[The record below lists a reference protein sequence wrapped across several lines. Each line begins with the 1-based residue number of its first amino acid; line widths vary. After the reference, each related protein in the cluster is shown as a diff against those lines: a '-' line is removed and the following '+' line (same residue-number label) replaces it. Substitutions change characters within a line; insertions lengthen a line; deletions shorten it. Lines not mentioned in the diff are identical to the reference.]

1 MNKFVRIAVLA
12 LGLVMAATAFA
23 RGDIRDDRAWVKPE
37 KGDRFSINGYTMGK
51 VELYGY
57 LGQLRDDEHIKG
69 VVLRHG
75 ASDAQKQAIVSSAK
89 TLQIEAFEE
98 DGGDLKPLAAPG
110 GAAPAATPP
119 APATPAPATTPAPT
133 TPPAPA
139 TTPAPTTTT
148 PTGS

>member
-1 MNKFVRIAVLA
+1 MNKFVRIAFLA

-37 KGDRFSINGYTMGK
+37 KGDKFSINGYTMGK

-69 VVLRHG
+69 VVIRHG
-75 ASDAQKQAIVSSAK
+75 GSDAQKQAIFSSAK

-98 DGGDLKPLAAPG
+98 DGSDLKPLVSPA
-110 GAAPAATPP
+110 GAAP
-119 APATPAPATTPAPT
+119 APATPAPATTPAPST
-133 TPPAPA
+133 TPAPA
-139 TTPAPTTTT
+139 TTPSTPAPAT
-148 PTGS
+148 PPKPAGS